1 MKNEEVK
8 PQNEGESVT
17 WANVIHDVKPLW
29 QLKYSTNEAKQQLY
43 QWLFMVKDWRNSES
57 HISPTASEQE
67 LNASI
72 NIIITMYCYAT
83 GSCITDLEMNGH
95 YVENDYEAP
104 LMAAEPPVEPDNEK
118 KKTNMK
124 TLSVQQPWASAICT
138 GVKDIE
144 NRTWQ
149 PKGVPGRILIHA
161 SAKKVPKDFDE
172 KNLDPETISIMANL
186 RLFGIMPEYED
197 MPLSA
202 IIGYVDVVGFDTNN
216 DNDSPWAGQGCTH
229 WQLSNA
235 YLFDEPIAGVKGQLG
250 LFDYPLNES
259 NLPPAH
265 RVDQNFPVLE
275 GEHLTVHV
283 GDRAWKI
290 LQEDGSDFCVDINDP
305 YTIGAICKED
315 SFELMPVKEITF
327 IHGNE
332 IMNRKVTNYAWDAF
346 KDADGNDLT
355 YQNEENG
362 PEIPWIYA
370 IYELAKE

>member
-1 MKNEEVK
+1 
-8 PQNEGESVT
+8 
-17 WANVIHDVKPLW
+17 
-29 QLKYSTNEAKQQLY
+29 
-43 QWLFMVKDWRNSES
+43 
-57 HISPTASEQE
+57 
-67 LNASI
+67 
-72 NIIITMYCYAT
+72 
-83 GSCITDLEMNGH
+83 
-95 YVENDYEAP
+95 
-104 LMAAEPPVEPDNEK
+104 
-118 KKTNMK
+118 MK

-149 PKGVPGRILIHA
+149 PKGAPGRILIHA

-235 YLFDEPIAGVKGQLG
+235 YLFDEPIMGVKGQLG

-332 IMNRKVTNYAWDAF
+332 TMNRKVTNYAWDAF